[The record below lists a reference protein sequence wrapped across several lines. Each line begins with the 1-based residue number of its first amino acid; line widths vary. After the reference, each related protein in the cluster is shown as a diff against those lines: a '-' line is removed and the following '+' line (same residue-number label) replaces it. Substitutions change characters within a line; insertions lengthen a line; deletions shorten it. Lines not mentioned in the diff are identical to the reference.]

1 MEIPRKKMM
10 IKLKVK
16 PNSKE
21 QNIEKNNGLYH
32 VKLKSSPEN
41 NKANLELVKFLK
53 EYFKKEVRIKSGF
66 TSKNKIVEI
75 LK

>member
-1 MEIPRKKMM
+1 M